1 MAEETET
8 PVEETPL
15 QKNIREAK
23 DRKERDE
30 EVFSKPAGQ
39 IDEKYDPINLAIAE
53 FLDISPDDWDTYKD
67 KIEVIREWAE
77 VTSRSKDR
85 VEILSVLKY
94 LQDKVAQPTYGE
106 NRVKNLYKWIRL
118 DQDSARIQKE
128 KELYENR

>member
-1 MAEETET
+1 MEEQ
-8 PVEETPL
+8 ETPL
-15 QKNIREAK
+15 QTAIRE
-23 DRKERDE
+23 DKERIVNQDE
-30 EVFSKPAGQ
+30 AFSKPQGQ

-77 VTSRSKDR
+77 TTSRSKDR

-118 DQDSARIQKE
+118 DADQHRIIKE
-128 KELYENR
+128 KELYEK